1 MPLLEVF
8 PGIAPSPV
16 EIVRDFMDGRV
27 RVRFVNVPDSSE
39 WTVPSHLLLADERD
53 SLSLVPTPPQGRLT
67 ERQAIVLQA
76 LANAGYN
83 GMTDDEHEAVN
94 GMRGD
99 SAGKRRLEL
108 CRYGYVATTDHT
120 RPTKRGGSAIV
131 WQITNAG
138 MEALHAHRRQT
149 HGAA

>member
-8 PGIAPSPV
+8 PGVAPSEV
-16 EIVRDFMDGRV
+16 EIVRDYMDGRV
-27 RVRFVNVPDSSE
+27 RVRFVNVPDGSE
-39 WTVPSHLLLADERD
+39 WTVPSHLLLDSRDE
-53 SLSLVPTPPQGRLT
+53 LALTPTPPQGRLT
-67 ERQAIVLQA
+67 ERQAIVLEA
-76 LANAGYN
+76 LANAGYS
-83 GMTDDEHEAVN
+83 GMTDDEHESVN

-108 CRYGYVATTDHT
+108 CRYGYVATTNHT
-120 RPTKRGGSAIV
+120 RSTKRGGSAIV

-138 MEALHAHRRQT
+138 VEALHVHRRQA